1 MSVMSGPQQHQD
13 FGRRILAEWIQMQQ
27 HIAAQP
33 APPEP
38 TKDRSLMRDLAT
50 GFALLLM
57 VALCG
62 MLIVPAVIH

>member
-1 MSVMSGPQQHQD
+1 MSGPQQHQD

-27 HIAAQP
+27 LIAARP

-38 TKDRSLMRDLAT
+38 AKDRGLMRDLAT

-62 MLIVPAVIH
+62 ILIVPAMVH